1 LLGVLVYQERFH
13 RGVVDLVVAGGGIVL
28 VAVGIVML
36 TSSPM
41 VQVGSGEGAVADA

>member
-1 LLGVLVYQERFH
+1 
-13 RGVVDLVVAGGGIVL
+13 

-41 VQVGSGEGAVADA
+41 VQVGSGEGAAA